1 MVYVID
7 WVNKSLYL
15 FLNIILGYWI
25 FDICGIF
32 LRVNVMVFLLV
43 IDNFLIECGDVFN
56 VIILDE

>member
-1 MVYVID
+1 M
-7 WVNKSLYL
+7 SLYL

-43 IDNFLIECGDVFN
+43 IDNILIECGDVFN